1 MQCLPNRRAEARTA
15 FGSQPIGT
23 RVDDRPTEIDLGA
36 TGRGRAAA
44 ASSDWDEAFTAF
56 CAADQLERLDAE
68 DLQDWAT
75 AAFLLGHVD
84 ASLDALARAHRLHL
98 DHGDVRSA
106 VRCGFWAAFQL
117 LSRGDMAQAAGW
129 LARCTRVA
137 AELPAE
143 SAERGYLLLPKAF
156 RLAAVEERWAEA
168 YSVAAQVVDIGRRED
183 EADLLALA
191 LTLAGR
197 SLMGTG
203 RADDGMA
210 LLDEAMLA
218 VVCGELS
225 PMVSGT
231 VYCSLI
237 EACEEIAEWT
247 RAMEWTEALSTWC
260 DRQRGMVSFTG
271 QCLTHRAHVLRLRGR
286 LEAAAEA
293 AQLAWD
299 RFAGAADERL
309 SGGALYQVGEV
320 HRIRGDLRRAEKA
333 YRRAGEQGHDPEPG
347 LALIRLAQGRVEAA
361 AATLRRAE
369 VESRRPIDRI
379 RLLPAYVEVMLA
391 AGDVPAASRAAAELG
406 RLASTYRTV
415 ALRADADCA
424 QGAVDLAS
432 GDVEAALSRL
442 RRATEGW
449 RALGIPYEAARARLL
464 IAVACRALGDD
475 DTAALER
482 EAARRTLT
490 ELGAPV
496 GDADPAAQSATGRAG
511 HRLTTREMEVLR
523 LVATGMTNP
532 AIADEL
538 HVAVKTID
546 RHVAHIL
553 TKLGVPTRTAATA
566 YAYEHGLLHA
576 GDG

>member
-1 MQCLPNRRAEARTA
+1 M
-15 FGSQPIGT
+15 GT
-23 RVDDRPTEIDLGA
+23 RVDERPTEIDVGE

-44 ASSDWDEAFTAF
+44 ASADWDEAFAAF
-56 CAADQLERLDAE
+56 SAADELSRLDAQ
-68 DLQDWAT
+68 DLQNWAT

-84 ASLDALARAHRLHL
+84 ASLHALARAHRLHL

-106 VRCGFWAAFQL
+106 VRCGFWAGFQL
-117 LSRGDMAQAAGW
+117 LARGDTAQAAGW
-129 LARCTRVA
+129 LARCARLA
-137 AELPAE
+137 GELPAE
-143 SAERGYLLLPKAF
+143 CAERGYLLIPEAF

-168 YSVAAQVVDIGRRED
+168 YSVAAHVADIGRRE
-183 EADLLALA
+183 ADPDLMALA

-197 SLMGTG
+197 SLIGTG
-203 RADDGMA
+203 HADDGMA

-218 VVCGELS
+218 VVSGELS

-237 EACEEIAEWT
+237 QACEEIAEWP
-247 RAMEWTEALSTWC
+247 RAMEWTEALARWC
-260 DRQRGMVSFTG
+260 DRQHGMVTFTG
-271 QCLTHRAHVLRLRGR
+271 QCLTHRAHILRLRGR
-286 LEAAAEA
+286 FEAAAEA
-293 AQLAWD
+293 AQLAEE

-309 SGGALYQVGEV
+309 SGGALYQAGEV
-320 HRIRGDLRRAEKA
+320 HRLRGDLRRAEDA
-333 YRRAGEQGHDPEPG
+333 YRRAGEQGHDPQPG

-369 VESRRPIDRI
+369 VESVRPIDRI
-379 RLLPAYVEVMLA
+379 RLLPAYVEVLLA
-391 AGDVPAASRAAAELG
+391 AGDVPAASRAAAELR
-406 RLASTYRTV
+406 RLAGTYRTV

-424 QGAVDLAS
+424 QGAVDLAG
-432 GDVEAALSRL
+432 GDVEAALMGF
-442 RRATEGW
+442 RRAAEGW
-449 RALGIPYEAARARLL
+449 RSLGIPYEAARARQL

-475 DTAALER
+475 ETAALEL
-482 EAARRTLT
+482 EAAHRTLT

-496 GDADPAAQSATGRAG
+496 DDADPSAPSSTGRGG
-511 HRLTTREMEVLR
+511 HGLSTRELEVLR

-532 AIADEL
+532 AIAGAL
-538 HVAVKTID
+538 HVAVKTVD

-566 YAYEHGLLHA
+566 YAYEHDLLHA